1 MKVSQLV
8 TQKKVITIS
17 ASKSVSELIKLL
29 SDNRI
34 GAVVVSE
41 NGSDI
46 KGIVSERDI
55 VRRLNVTSDF
65 SQLSVSDLMTR
76 DVQVCR
82 SDDSVASVMQS
93 MTDGRFRHCPV
104 VDSEGKLTSIVSIGD
119 VVKAYI
125 SEIAAERDALNSY
138 ITN

>member
-65 SQLSVSDLMTR
+65 SQLSVSELMTR

-104 VDSEGKLTSIVSIGD
+104 VDSDGKLTSIVSIGD

>member
-104 VDSEGKLTSIVSIGD
+104 VDSDGKLTSILSIGD